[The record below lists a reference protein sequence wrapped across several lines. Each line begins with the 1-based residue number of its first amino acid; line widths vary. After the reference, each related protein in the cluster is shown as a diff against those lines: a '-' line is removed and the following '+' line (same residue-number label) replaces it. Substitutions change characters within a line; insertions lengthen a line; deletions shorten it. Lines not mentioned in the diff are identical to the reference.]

1 MLFEAAKIFVPRRLK
16 RDILLLAVS
25 FERAQAIDGLAPVTG
40 CDGFGDG
47 FAVYPSP
54 PSTGSPP
61 GAKGVPHLL
70 CDGCYGT
77 FQEVAYK
84 DLFFH
89 FSGLSVLCR
98 HPVTTSF
105 FTTSRSA

>member
-1 MLFEAAKIFVPRRLK
+1 MI
-16 RDILLLAVS
+16 S
-25 FERAQAIDGLAPVTG
+25 FQRAQAINGLAPVTG

-70 CDGCYGT
+70 CDGCDGT

-98 HPVTTSF
+98 HPVTQAF
-105 FTTSRSA
+105 CTTSPSA